1 MLALVENAR
10 RKQLAWVEAILAH
23 RKWKPSRL
31 AREAG
36 VDHSTISKWMNDPLN
51 VAQLNTMTVEKLARV
66 GGIEPYQT
74 APPALARGLAES
86 EAEPYRAIAAEDAA
100 TRAVAAAKGGR
111 NGIDPWIL
119 RSRALENAGYMP
131 GDILMVDLNAEPRD
145 GDAVCAQVYDKS
157 GRAETVMRL
166 YEKPFLVSATSDA
179 GLRRPLLVDGE
190 RVAVRGVV
198 VASIRP
204 RLAA

>member
-23 RKWKPSRL
+23 RNWKPSRL

-36 VDHSTISKWMNDPLN
+36 VDHSTISKWLNDPLN
-51 VAQLNTMTVEKLARV
+51 AAQLNTMTVEKLAIA
-66 GGIEPYQT
+66 GGIPPYQT
-74 APPALARGLAES
+74 SAPATPRGLAES
-86 EAEPYRAIAAEDAA
+86 EAEPYRALEVEDAA
-100 TRAVAAAKGGR
+100 SRAVYAAKGGR
-111 NGIDPWIL
+111 NGVDPWIL

-131 GDILMVDLNAEPRD
+131 GDVLMVDLNAEPRD

-166 YEKPFLVSATSDA
+166 FEKPFLVSATADA
-179 GLRRPLLVDGE
+179 ALRRPLLVDGIH
-190 RVAVRGVV
+190 VVVRGVV

>member
-74 APPALARGLAES
+74 TPPVLARGLAES
-86 EAEPYRAIAAEDAA
+86 EAEPYRAIATEDAA

-166 YEKPFLVSATSDA
+166 FEKPFLVAATSDA